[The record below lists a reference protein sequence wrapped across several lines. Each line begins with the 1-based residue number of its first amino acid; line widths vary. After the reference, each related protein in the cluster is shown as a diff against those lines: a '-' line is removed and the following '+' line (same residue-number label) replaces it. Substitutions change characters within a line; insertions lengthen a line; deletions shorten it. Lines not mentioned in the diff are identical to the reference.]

1 MYWNRIEAN
10 WNQLKGS
17 VKDRWA
23 RLSDEQ
29 LLRINGRRDLLLQ
42 SIGASYDV
50 TGNAA
55 AVPRVLASS
64 ALLASDRSA
73 SAIDC
78 RLPAAQQ
85 AGPTGPADSAQA
97 IGAAS
102 CGAGGDAA
110 DVAAYMRLHRQTR
123 TAIPFEWR
131 PLGHCVSP

>member
-1 MYWNRIEAN
+1 MRKLLFHCLLWSMPALA
-10 WNQLKGS
+10 QGAAAAGKHQ
-17 VKDRWA
+17 V
-23 RLSDEQ
+23 LSD
-29 LLRINGRRDLLLQ
+29 
-42 SIGASYDV
+42 
-50 TGNAA
+50 NAA
-55 AVPRVLASS
+55 AAPRVLASS

-85 AGPTGPADSAQA
+85 AGPPGPADSAQA

-102 CGAGGDAA
+102 RGAGGDAA
-110 DVAAYMRLHRQTR
+110 DVAAYVRLHRQAR